1 MFGTLLEDLEDHPT
15 PSAAPGGAV
24 VRLEGN
30 ERGRDF
36 AVGDV
41 HGMFRALEELLAK
54 IGFDESADRLI
65 SVGDLIDR
73 GPDSQEVDE
82 WLAKPWLHACR
93 GNHEQMCLSGQQGW
107 MRELWIEHNG
117 GEWWQDIEP
126 AKREAILA
134 ALERLPF
141 AMEVETGEG
150 TIGVVHAEAPAGM
163 DWPTFVGKLE
173 EGDRAARLFALWSRE
188 RISGAVPGDRVGGIA
203 RIVSGH
209 TPVRETVRQENVH
222 YIDTGAAYFH
232 LFSGAR
238 LTIARIHPGPYTE
251 YSVKTGP
258 G

>member
-1 MFGTLLEDLEDHPT
+1 MFGTILEELEDHPT
-15 PSAAPGGAV
+15 PSAEPGGAV
-24 VRLEGN
+24 ARLDGN

-41 HGMFRALEELLAK
+41 HGMFRELEELLAK

-73 GPDSQEVDE
+73 GPASREVDV

-93 GNHEQMCLSGQQGW
+93 GNHEEMCLSGQQGW

-117 GEWWQDIEP
+117 GDWWPDTEP

-134 ALERLPF
+134 ALKPLPF

-150 TIGVVHAEAPAGM
+150 AVGIVHAEVPAGM
-163 DWPTFVGKLE
+163 DWPTFLGRLE
-173 EGDRAARLFALWSRE
+173 EGDREARLLALWSRE
-188 RISGAVPGDRVGGIA
+188 RIAEQVPDDRVDGIA

-209 TPVRETVRQENVH
+209 TPVRETVHHGNVH

-232 LFSGAR
+232 LFPGAR
-238 LTIARIHPGPYTE
+238 LTAARIHPGPYTE

>member
-1 MFGTLLEDLEDHPT
+1 MFGTILDELEDHPT
-15 PSAAPGGAV
+15 PSAEPGGAV
-24 VRLEGN
+24 VRLGSN

-41 HGMFRALEELLAK
+41 HGMFRKLEELLAK
-54 IGFDESADRLI
+54 VGFDETADRLI

-73 GPDSQEVDE
+73 GPASQEVDE
-82 WLAKPWLHACR
+82 WLAKPWLYACR
-93 GNHEQMCLSGQQGW
+93 GNHEEMCLSGQEGW

-117 GEWWQDIEP
+117 GEWWLSTEP
-126 AKREAILA
+126 AKRKVILA
-134 ALERLPF
+134 ALKPLPF
-141 AMEVETGEG
+141 AMEIETPEG
-150 TIGVVHAEAPAGM
+150 AVGIVHAEAPAGM
-163 DWPTFVGKLE
+163 DWPAFVVKLE
-173 EGDRAARLFALWSRE
+173 EGDRDARLLALWSRE
-188 RISGAVPGDRVGGIA
+188 RISGEVPPDRVGGIG

-209 TPVRETVRQENVH
+209 TPVRETVHHENVH

-238 LTIARIHPGPYTE
+238 LTAARIHPGPYTE